1 MPYGTFLRSPPRV
14 QNPSFACTIPA
25 TLIITT
31 LPNFK
36 TISLYLS
43 LTCVISGYIG
53 ATAHSIFLILALITW
68 IIALLR
74 REILTPYNPDLK
86 ILNYLFL
93 LHAVTAFA
101 STAFYEVNISGALK
115 SIISSYI
122 QWFIFSSSLRS
133 QPQVQ
138 NLSPNPAL
146 ILTFSGTL
154 FSTLVLLQV
163 IGLIP
168 SPDIGIYGIQKQPF
182 TSSALLLF
190 SLFTTLYCL
199 EQAQRLNWFD
209 LRRTYFIAFVLE
221 LFALFALGQRSTVI
235 GTIVGILIYLIC
247 TQSLNLKAKL
257 LSLSTVSAGLGLAM
271 LSTERFRRK
280 FSKLLDP
287 ASLLGTNSM
296 QCRVDLWQQNISA
309 WLLNKSNSL
318 WLGLGEVIPFTCMDV
333 KLTHMHNIF
342 LQQLIRKGLLG
353 FTAWFAFYAWSLVE
367 LIKRR
372 SSIAFIAAFIAISIE
387 GLFENW
393 WGDSEVLSGFL
404 FLVSLALISSPQYH
418 SYSNKVIIE

>member
-1 MPYGTFLRSPPRV
+1 M
-14 QNPSFACTIPA
+14 I
-25 TLIITT
+25 
-31 LPNFK
+31 NFK

-43 LTCVISGYIG
+43 LSCVISGYIG

-68 IIALLR
+68 VIALLR
-74 REILTPYNPDLK
+74 REILRPYNPDLK

-93 LHAVTAFA
+93 LHAAMAFI
-101 STAFYEVNISGALK
+101 STAFYEANLLGALK

-122 QWFIFSSSLRS
+122 QWFIFSTSIPNNQENRS
-133 QPQVQ
+133 I
-138 NLSPNPAL
+138 LSAQ
-146 ILTFSGTL
+146 ILAYSGTL
-154 FSTLVLLQV
+154 FSILVLLQV

-168 SPDIGIYGIQKQPF
+168 SPDLGIYGIQKQPF

-199 EQAQRLNWFD
+199 EEAQRQTWYD
-209 LRRTYFIAFVLE
+209 LRRTYLIAFVLE
-221 LFALFALGQRSTVI
+221 LLALFSLGQRSTVI
-235 GTIVGILIYLIC
+235 GALAGILIYLLC
-247 TQSLNLKAKL
+247 TRSLNLKSKL
-257 LSLSTVSAGLGLAM
+257 LSLSIISAGLVLAT
-271 LSTERFRRK
+271 LSAERFRRK
-280 FSKLLDP
+280 FTKLLDP

-296 QCRVDLWQQNISA
+296 QCRIDLWQQNLNA
-309 WLLNKSNSL
+309 WMLNKSNSL
-318 WLGLGEVIPFTCMDV
+318 WLGLGEVIPLTCMDV

-353 FTAWFAFYAWSLVE
+353 FTAWFAFYAWSFVE

-372 SSIAFIAAFIAISIE
+372 SSLAFIAAFIAITIE

-404 FLVSLALISSPQYH
+404 FLVCLALVSSHH